1 MTNFFITVSDTGVGK
16 TWFTVAFMAALKRRG
31 LNVMGMKPIATGAEK
46 IKDKLI
52 NEDAKLIMQNCSQRV
67 SYNLVNPFVFELP
80 SSPHVAAKH
89 QGTVID
95 LDQIIKNY
103 HFLKSMCDVLVVEG
117 VGGWRTPITDEHSLT
132 DLVSKLNVS
141 VILVVGMRLGCI
153 NHAILTAEAI
163 KADGLNLC
171 GWASNHL
178 DRVYSDSEET
188 IKTLKK
194 RLNCPHI
201 ANLPHNNDFDP
212 SFSTVQ
218 VGVIKGGVAYNI
230 TPRDCEFFWENI

>member
-1 MTNFFITVSDTGVGK
+1 MTNFFITGSDTGVGK
-16 TWFTVAFMAALKRRG
+16 TWFTVAFMGALKRKG
-31 LNVMGMKPIATGAEK
+31 LSVMGMKPIATGAEK
-46 IKDKLI
+46 IKDRLI
-52 NEDAKLIMQNCSQRV
+52 NEDAKLILQNCSQMV

-171 GWASNHL
+171 GWVSNNL
-178 DRVYSDSEET
+178 DRVYSNSEET

-194 RLNCPHI
+194 QLDCPHI
-201 ANLPHNNDFDP
+201 GDLLYNSDFDP
-212 SFSTVQ
+212 DKLSTE
-218 VGVIKGGVAYNI
+218 ISLSSI
-230 TPRDCEFFWENI
+230 PHI

>member
-1 MTNFFITVSDTGVGK
+1 MTNFFITGTDTGVGK
-16 TWFTVAFMAALKRRG
+16 TWFTVAFMGALKRKG
-31 LNVMGMKPIATGAEK
+31 LSVMGMKPIATGAEK
-46 IKDKLI
+46 TKGRLI
-52 NEDAKLIMQNCSQRV
+52 NEDAKLILQNCSQMV

-171 GWASNHL
+171 GWVSNNL
-178 DRVYSDSEET
+178 DRVYSNSEET

-194 RLNCPHI
+194 RLDCPHI
-201 ANLPHNNDFDP
+201 GNLLYNSDFDP
-212 SFSTVQ
+212 DKLSTEISLSFIPS
-218 VGVIKGGVAYNI
+218 I
-230 TPRDCEFFWENI
+230 

>member
-1 MTNFFITVSDTGVGK
+1 MTNFFITGTDTGVGK
-16 TWFTVAFMAALKRRG
+16 TWFTVAFMGALKRKG
-31 LNVMGMKPIATGAEK
+31 LSVMGMKPIATGAEK
-46 IKDKLI
+46 TKGRLI
-52 NEDAKLIMQNCSQRV
+52 NEDAKLILQNCSQMV

-178 DRVYSDSEET
+178 DRVYSNSEET

-194 RLNCPHI
+194 QLDCPHI
-201 ANLPHNNDFDP
+201 GDLLYNSDFDP
-212 SFSTVQ
+212 DKLSTEISLSFIPS
-218 VGVIKGGVAYNI
+218 I
-230 TPRDCEFFWENI
+230 

>member
-1 MTNFFITVSDTGVGK
+1 MTNFFITGTDTGVGK
-16 TWFTVAFMAALKRRG
+16 TWFTVAFMAALKGRG

-46 IKDKLI
+46 IKDRLI

-67 SYNLVNPFVFELP
+67 SYNLINPFVFELP
-80 SSPHVAAKH
+80 IAPYGAAKH
-89 QGTVID
+89 KGVVID

-103 HFLKSMCDVLVVEG
+103 HLLRSMCDVLVVEG
-117 VGGWRTPITDEHSLT
+117 VGGWRVPVTNEHSLT
-132 DLVSKLNVS
+132 DLVSKLDLS

-163 KADGLNLC
+163 NADGLNLC
-171 GWASNHL
+171 GWVSNHL
-178 DRVYSDSEET
+178 DRVYSKSEET

-201 ANLPHNNDFDP
+201 GNLLHNSDFDP
-212 SFSTVQ
+212 DKLSTEVSSSFISH
-218 VGVIKGGVAYNI
+218 I
-230 TPRDCEFFWENI
+230 

>member
-1 MTNFFITVSDTGVGK
+1 MTNFFITGTDTGVGK
-16 TWFTVAFMAALKRRG
+16 TWFTVALMAALKRRG

-52 NEDAKLIMQNCSQRV
+52 NEDAKLIMQNCSQTV
-67 SYNLVNPFVFELP
+67 SYDLINPFVFELP
-80 SSPHVAAKH
+80 SAPHIAAKH
-89 QGTVID
+89 EGAVIG

-103 HFLKSMCDVLVVEG
+103 HLLKSMCDVLVVEG
-117 VGGWRTPITDEHSLT
+117 VGGWRVPVTDEHSLV
-132 DLVSKLNVS
+132 DLVNKLDLS

-163 KADGLNLC
+163 NADGLNLC
-171 GWASNHL
+171 GWVSNHL
-178 DRVYSDSEET
+178 DRVYFEGEET

-201 ANLPHNNDFDP
+201 GNLLHNSDFDP
-212 SFSTVQ
+212 DKLSTEISSSFISH
-218 VGVIKGGVAYNI
+218 I
-230 TPRDCEFFWENI
+230 